1 MEIVTADK
9 NALTL
14 DFCRPDGR
22 QNLNSLPFTFCKQ
35 ETAKFVAF
43 FLDLVIISLRLSL
56 KLKATCISIAK
67 FSSPTLSQ

>member
-22 QNLNSLPFTFCKQ
+22 QNLISSPFCKK